1 MKLSAP
7 NYAIGALMHA
17 LHDAEVDSVLALR
30 TGPGWM
36 VEFMTRIEPDTLES
50 LVRLGAVIVP

>member
-1 MKLSAP
+1 MKMSLPS
-7 NYAIGALMHA
+7 YAVGPVVHE
-17 LHDAEVDSVLALR
+17 LHNAGVDSLLLIR

-36 VEFMTRIEPDTLES
+36 VEFMTRIEPDTLKS